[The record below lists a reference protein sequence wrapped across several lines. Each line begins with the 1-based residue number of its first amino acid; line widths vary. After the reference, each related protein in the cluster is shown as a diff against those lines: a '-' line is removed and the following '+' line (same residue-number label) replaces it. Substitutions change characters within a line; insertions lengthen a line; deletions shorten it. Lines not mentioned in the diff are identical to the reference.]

1 VSKFLFQDI
10 DLEGWAVETLKNSTE
25 FNSFAENILG
35 ESLNYYS
42 SIPLDED
49 IKEESLPSLATY
61 FTDEIADKDNEY
73 IQTWVLP
80 IAIRIQ
86 PSLEPELTNGI
97 KRWKSMKNLKS
108 IAIKAIQILQEDA
121 EQCGINGNGDMDIID
136 GELVMSEIGEAT
148 EDIQASISLAFRKL
162 NQI

>member
-10 DLEGWAVETLKNSTE
+10 DLEGWAIETLKNSTE
-25 FNSFAENILG
+25 FNVFVENILG
-35 ESLNYYS
+35 KSLNYYS
-42 SIPLDED
+42 SIPLDENMQ
-49 IKEESLPSLATY
+49 EETLPSLATY
-61 FTDEIADKDNEY
+61 FTDEIADKTDEY
-73 IQTWVLP
+73 VQTWILP
-80 IAIRIQ
+80 LAIRIE
-86 PSLEPELTNGI
+86 PNLEPDLTNGI

-108 IAIKAIQILQEDA
+108 IAIKAIQILQEDV
-121 EQCGINGNGDMDIID
+121 EQCGINGNGNINIID